1 MGSWWGWK
9 RRVKKLAW
17 NSALKKLRSRHP
29 VPSLHGKQKGQKWK
43 QWQILFPWASKSL
56 QMVTAAMKLKDV
68 CFLEGK
74 ANLDS
79 RLKSRDITLPTKVKV
94 MVFPI
99 VVYRCESWTIKK
111 TERWRTDAFELWCW
125 RRLLRIPWTPKRSN
139 QSILKEISP
148 EYSFEGLM
156 LQYFGQL
163 IQRADYWNRPWCWER
178 LKAGGEGD
186 DRGLRWL
193 DSIPDSV
200 DMNLS
205 KLWEMVKD
213 WGAWHAGVQGEA
225 KSWT

>member
-1 MGSWWGWK
+1 M
-9 RRVKKLAW
+9 RVKEKSKKAGLKLSIKKTKIKASSPITSW
-17 NSALKKLRSRHP
+17 QTEGAKVEAVTDFIFLGFKISADGDCSHEIERRLLLGR
-29 VPSLHGKQKGQKWK
+29 
-43 QWQILFPWASKSL
+43 
-56 QMVTAAMKLKDV
+56 
-68 CFLEGK
+68 K
-74 ANLDS
+74 ANLNS
-79 RLKSRDITLPTKVKV
+79 RLKSRDITLPTKVRRVKV

-99 VVYRCESWTIKK
+99 VLYRCENWTIKK

-163 IQRADYWNRPWCWER
+163 IQRADYWKRPWCWER

-205 KLWEMVKD
+205 KLWEMVED